1 MIGVSP
7 VLCREISDKL
17 FKIAKEKDIPHQAEI
32 MGGKTGTDGDVISTT
47 QNGVK
52 TGLVSI
58 PLRNMHTDVELL
70 DIKDIESIC
79 DILEQYILSGG
90 VSNG

>member
-17 FKIAKEKDIPHQAEI
+17 FNIAKEKGILHQAEI